1 MDSYNTGAIVGL
13 GLVQFVT
20 GVGLYVWT
28 ALSLAALFTK
38 AGEPAWAGWVPFYNS
53 AVVLKLGGFSP
64 WLILVTL
71 VPFLGPVAVYVLVIV
86 AAYRISGA
94 FGFREGSAVGMTVLA
109 ALVFPVWSSILGW
122 GSARWV
128 GPDPRLR
135 AAAVG
140 GNPGAGYTP
149 GYHRSPAPDAGGFAP
164 DPAASAA
171 PSAPEGYAPPPAPP
185 VAPPAGYVPP
195 AAPAA
200 PEGYTPPPPPA
211 QPTGLFP
218 PAAEPFAPRTASD
231 DDLEGVDDPV
241 PPAPAA
247 PSDPAAA
254 DAAVID
260 AVPAS
265 APAPDVPAAPADPW
279 APPPL
284 VTGPR
289 RSPMPEDPA
298 DFSDT
303 SAEVS
308 AVAGAPQAGAP
319 VSAWSSVSAQRHEPE
334 LPDAEAAF
342 DETIVAPR
350 RRTEWM
356 LTPPLGA
363 PIRLT
368 SPVLIL
374 GRRPATDPDYPQAQ
388 LIDVADETRTVSKT
402 HARLELVG
410 ERWTITDLESTNG
423 VVIIG
428 DDGTEIELPAGGS
441 HTVVETFLLGDA
453 ELRLTRGQ
461 E

>member
-20 GVGLYVWT
+20 GVGLYVWV
-28 ALSLAALFTK
+28 ALSLAALFKK
-38 AGEPAWAGWVPFYNS
+38 AGEPAWAGWVPFYND

-64 WLILVTL
+64 WLILLLL
-71 VPFLGPVAVYVLVIV
+71 VPFLGQLAVYVLLIV
-86 AAYRISGA
+86 AAYRISVA
-94 FGFREGSAVGMTVLA
+94 FGFREGSGVGMTVLA

-128 GPDPRLR
+128 GPDPRLL
-135 AAAVG
+135 AAAIG

-149 GYHRSPAPDAGGFAP
+149 GYHRSPAPDTDGGFAP
-164 DPAASAA
+164 APAAFA
-171 PSAPEGYAPPPAPP
+171 PPAPPEGYTPPPAPP
-185 VAPPAGYVPP
+185 AAPPAGYVP
-195 AAPAA
+195 PAA

-211 QPTGLFP
+211 QPAGLFP
-218 PAAEPFAPRTASD
+218 PAAGPFAPRAAAAE
-231 DDLEGVDDPV
+231 DLEGVDDPV
-241 PPAPAA
+241 PSAPA
-247 PSDPAAA
+247 SPAGATA
-254 DAAVID
+254 DAAIID
-260 AVPAS
+260 EVPAS
-265 APAPDVPAAPADPW
+265 AAEPAAPADPW

-319 VSAWSSVSAQRHEPE
+319 KSAWSSVAAQRNEPE

-374 GRRPATDPDYPQAQ
+374 GRRPADDPEYPQAQ

-402 HARLELVG
+402 HARLELVAD
-410 ERWTITDLESTNG
+410 RWTITDLESTNG

-428 DDGTEIELPAGGS
+428 DDGTEIDLPAGGS
-441 HTVVETFLLGDA
+441 HTVVEKFLLGDA